1 VGFFPTSDPVI
12 VMSVVVDEPKRSGGY
27 YGGTVASPAFKNIA
41 EGIAL
46 YWAIPPDKDLETNT
60 VTVRR

>member
-1 VGFFPTSDPVI
+1 
-12 VMSVVVDEPKRSGGY
+12 MSVVVDEPKRVGGY
-27 YGGTVASPAFKNIA
+27 YGGTVAAPAFKNIA